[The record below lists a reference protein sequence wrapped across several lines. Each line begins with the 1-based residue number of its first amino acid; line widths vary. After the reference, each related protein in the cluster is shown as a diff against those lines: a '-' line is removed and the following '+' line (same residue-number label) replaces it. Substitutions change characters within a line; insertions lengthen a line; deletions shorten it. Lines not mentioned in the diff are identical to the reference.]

1 MYKSDYSLRKIL
13 KVAFKT
19 SSFLNSNFAVP
30 VWQLREM
37 SVMILE
43 LQLQSILEWT
53 QNFTTTDQIMK
64 MTNIFVAIVHTHIRP
79 YLHS

>member
-30 VWQLREM
+30 VATAGDVCDDPRVTVTVNSGVDATL
-37 SVMILE
+37 LY
-43 LQLQSILEWT
+43 LQ
-53 QNFTTTDQIMK
+53 QIK
-64 MTNIFVAIVHTHIRP
+64 
-79 YLHS
+79 S